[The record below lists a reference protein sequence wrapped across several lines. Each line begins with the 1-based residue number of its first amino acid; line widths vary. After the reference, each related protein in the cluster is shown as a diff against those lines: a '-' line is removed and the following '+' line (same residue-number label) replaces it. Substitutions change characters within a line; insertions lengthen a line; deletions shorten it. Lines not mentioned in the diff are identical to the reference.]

1 MAEGPYFAPPW
12 ESGIRNRTY
21 DITPDGGRFLMVK
34 PSGGL
39 DQVQPP
45 TELHLVF
52 NWFDEL
58 QRLVPSP

>member
-1 MAEGPYFAPPW
+1 
-12 ESGIRNRTY
+12 
-21 DITPDGGRFLMVK
+21 MVK